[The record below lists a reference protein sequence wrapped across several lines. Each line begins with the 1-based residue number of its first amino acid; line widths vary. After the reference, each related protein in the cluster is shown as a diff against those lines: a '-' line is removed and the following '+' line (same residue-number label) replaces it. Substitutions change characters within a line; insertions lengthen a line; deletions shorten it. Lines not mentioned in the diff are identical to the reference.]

1 MTILTWLNLSEA
13 AQYVIMAFV
22 LMIALA
28 SYEKFS
34 LKARR
39 FRAYSTLLRE
49 ARARLSEMH
58 LRVD

>member
-1 MTILTWLNLSEA
+1 MSFLQWLHLTEEG
-13 AQYVIMAFV
+13 QYVLMAFALMAV
-22 LMIALA
+22 LCL
-28 SYEKFS
+28 YEIFS